1 MQKIFIKLLKKLR
14 RQYIRK
20 HGEPQHCSLC
30 KETDPNIISR
40 QIREKLLSPEPCMLS
55 RFGSVEIGCLTNY
68 LGIFH
73 QKRKIIKYIKGEA
86 FPWWWDKET
95 IYTMKN
101 NAGFFS
107 PTPDLLKQFS
117 ETMIKDMPAIDILA
131 SWRYEEAYFSN
142 ELQKAYKIDFE
153 PYNPFWSDIPWT
165 VALENRKVLVVH
177 PFAESIQKQYLRKE
191 LIHKDQRVLPNFNLQ
206 TIKAVQTIGNHI
218 DSRFKTWFDEGR
230 NDIVVLFAVLVVE
243 GDVLL
248 EAVGDVPVGDR
259 HLAVGGPDD
268 DFEDVEQLARVAARE
283 AEQRAGFRDLD
294 VALFQLGVGRQGAVE
309 QRLQVLVF
317 ERLEDVDL
325 TAAQERRDHL
335 ERGVFGRRA
344 DERED
349 ALLDGP

>member
-1 MQKIFIKLLKKLR
+1 MQQNPYHCINYKILFLYSMQKIFIKLLKKLR
-14 RQYIRK
+14 RHYIRK
-20 HGEPQHCSLC
+20 HGKPQHCSLC

-40 QIREKLLSPEPCMLS
+40 QIREKLLSPEPCMFS
-55 RFGSVEIGCLTNY
+55 RFGSVEIGCVTNY

-73 QKRKIIKYIKGEA
+73 QKREIIKYIKGEA

-131 SWRYEEAYFSN
+131 SWRYEEAYFSK

-218 DSRFKTWFDEGR
+218 DSRFKTWFDALEFMKSEIDKR
-230 NDIVVLFAVLVVE
+230 DYDICLLGCGAYGLLLAAHIKGMGKKAVHMGGSLQLLFGIRGARWEDSNYNATYNYTQLMNEYWVKPSEDETPKQAKLI
-243 GDVLL
+243 
-248 EAVGDVPVGDR
+248 EAGCYW
-259 HLAVGGPDD
+259 
-268 DFEDVEQLARVAARE
+268 
-283 AEQRAGFRDLD
+283 
-294 VALFQLGVGRQGAVE
+294 
-309 QRLQVLVF
+309 
-317 ERLEDVDL
+317 
-325 TAAQERRDHL
+325 
-335 ERGVFGRRA
+335 
-344 DERED
+344 
-349 ALLDGP
+349 